1 MDPEDFLEMMNHPRD
16 LDVLQRVAGMFN
28 QQGAMAIL
36 NNSKPPKTAKPEPA
50 PPEPVGYDINRPYN
64 PSPNFTILTPGACNA
79 KCGFC
84 FWNHEQGKLKPAM
97 GTYRLKLKH
106 NLTALPPKLYRN
118 ISISG
123 GEPTLSPYLPS
134 ILATVASVSNN
145 TGKFNRVVLTTNGV
159 GLIEKEHD
167 DPWFSML
174 ICTIKHLNISRH
186 HFDDVENFKIFKTS
200 SVPTTKQLA
209 DIILKVQ
216 QANFL
221 FGTTVD
227 VTLNCVIDDST
238 TEDFCYQFIE
248 FAQTVGAHA
257 VSFRKQASTVD
268 PTPVE
273 KTFMDVLGKGEF
285 NKCPVCR
292 GRQHTIDGY
301 PIRWKGSVNEPSL
314 ALGKVYEAIMHA
326 NGDVY
331 ADWGMKEKL
340 RVYTDDT
347 VTPGKPDSLEDMY
360 QKMYLELLDKQY
372 VPKAYFTSQ
381 KSREEAIADKLM
393 GSSLS
398 EAKKVMKKAD
408 VVGCGSS
415 GCG

>member
-1 MDPEDFLEMMNHPRD
+1 MDPEDFLNMMNHPQH
-16 LDVLQRVAGMFN
+16 LAVLQRVAGMIS

-36 NNSKPPKTAKPEPA
+36 NNSKPAKTAKPEPS

-84 FWNHEQGKLKPAM
+84 FWNHEQGKLKPMM

-106 NLTALPPKLYRN
+106 NLTALPSMYRN

-134 ILATVASVSNN
+134 ILATIASVSKN

-216 QANFL
+216 QANIL
-221 FGTTVD
+221 FGTAVD

-273 KTFMDVLGKGEF
+273 QKFMETLGKGEF
-285 NKCPVCR
+285 NNCPVCR
-292 GRQHTIDGY
+292 GRQHVIDGY
-301 PIRWKGSVNEPSL
+301 QIRWKGSVNEPSL
-314 ALGKVYEAIMHA
+314 VLGKVYEAIMHA

-347 VTPGKPDSLEDMY
+347 VTPGKTDSLE
-360 QKMYLELLDKQY
+360 KMYNTLLSKHSS
-372 VPKAYFTSQ
+372 VPKGYGLRGNDNSDSFVGSM
-381 KSREEAIADKLM
+381 M
-393 GSSLS
+393 GASLS
-398 EAKKVMKKAD
+398 EATKKVKKAA

>member
-1 MDPEDFLEMMNHPRD
+1 MDPEDFLKMMNNPQD
-16 LDVLQRVAGMFN
+16 PAVLQRVAGMLN
-28 QQGAMAIL
+28 QQGAMAIV
-36 NNSKPPKTAKPEPA
+36 NKPPKTAKPEPA

-64 PSPNFTILTPGACNA
+64 KNPNFTILTPGACNA

-106 NLTALPPKLYRN
+106 NLTALPSMYRN

-134 ILATVASVSNN
+134 ILAIVASVSNN
-145 TGKFNRVVLTTNGV
+145 SGKFNRVVLTTNGV

-216 QANFL
+216 QANML

-273 KTFMDVLGKGEF
+273 KAFMDVLGKGEF
-285 NKCPVCR
+285 NNCPVCR

-340 RVYTDDT
+340 RVYTDET
-347 VTPGKPDSLEDMY
+347 VTPGESDSLE
-360 QKMYLELLDKQY
+360 KMYNSLLAKQS
-372 VPKAYFTSQ
+372 VPKAYMFTAHKDKES
-381 KSREEAIADKLM
+381 AFADMLM

-398 EAKKVMKKAD
+398 EAKKIMNQAAVI
-408 VVGCGSS
+408 GCGSS